1 MTYQLRPLSLGE
13 ILDRTAELYRSR
25 FPLFA
30 GISAIFA
37 TVMLGVQLLYVRSL
51 VMMGY
56 PNLMTNL
63 RWGTA
68 LAAILE
74 ALAMLLLAGLSIVA
88 INRAVAWVYLDQ
100 PASIREAVRSVRP
113 RLGRYLWLM
122 TNVSLRAWSPLA
134 VLYIVYVVLLFALMP
149 HDLLTNPAAAQSG
162 AQNNPAA
169 FMEFGLGMLILAP
182 LMLAATVYGVLM
194 SLRYS
199 LSVPACVVENL
210 TAANAIKR
218 SIGLAQGSWGRIFV
232 LMLLVG
238 VIRMVLGILFG
249 LPIVVLAVKHMGQPL
264 PMRWLV
270 LEQIGVF
277 LSNALIGPIY
287 SIGLTLF
294 YFDQRI
300 HKEGFDIEWM
310 MQAAGLAPAAAPGL
324 AAPEQA

>member
-1 MTYQLRPLSLGE
+1 MFQLRPLSLGE

-25 FPLFA
+25 FTLFA
-30 GISAIFA
+30 GIASIFA
-37 TVMLGVQLLYVRSL
+37 TVMLGIQLLYVRSL

-88 INRAVAWVYLDQ
+88 INRAVAWVVLDQ

-134 VLYIVYVVLLFALMP
+134 VLYVAYVVLLFALMP
-149 HDLLTNPAAAQSG
+149 HDLLTNPAAAQTA
-162 AQNNPAA
+162 AQGNPASFLGFA
-169 FMEFGLGMLILAP
+169 LGMLILAP
-182 LMLAATVYGVLM
+182 LMIAATVYGALM

-210 TAANAIKR
+210 TAAGAIKR
-218 SIGLAQGSWGRIFV
+218 SIGLSKGSWGRS
-232 LMLLVG
+232 
-238 VIRMVLGILFG
+238 LFLRCSSDSYAWFSG
-249 LPIVVLAVKHMGQPL
+249 CYSGS
-264 PMRWLV
+264 R
-270 LEQIGVF
+270 
-277 LSNALIGPIY
+277 LSC
-287 SIGLTLF
+287 S
-294 YFDQRI
+294 R
-300 HKEGFDIEWM
+300 
-310 MQAAGLAPAAAPGL
+310 
-324 AAPEQA
+324 